1 MRKPDGLAAKQL
13 VLECR
18 LDAPW
23 GTAEKPVEVTS
34 AFSERIVG
42 VPDPYDDS
50 IVWRAYFFATYA
62 TLCEDARA

>member
-1 MRKPDGLAAKQL
+1 MPYSKNVAM
-13 VLECR
+13 VCR

-50 IVWRAYFFATYA
+50 IVWRAHKAATCA
-62 TLCEDARA
+62 TLCGFAYA